1 MLKKKL
7 GINAIERNY
16 FHFNACSDDFFKIP
30 FKLSIPESCEKI
42 GYAAFWYCKELR
54 EVIIPESV
62 EEIGD
67 KAFCGC
73 YNATVILKKPE
84 HKFEFIGENA
94 LDDCKDVKE
103 EVRN

>member
-7 GINAIERNY
+7 GINAIECNWPDD
-16 FHFNACSDDFFKIP
+16 NCSLRDYFKIP
-30 FKLSIPESCEKI
+30 STIIIPESCEKI

-94 LDDCKDVKE
+94 LDDCRDVKE
-103 EVRN
+103 EVGY